1 MAAGFDRQDMRIT
14 VDDARAYFAHPSQQ
28 RASMIDADDLP
39 AEGVEYWAKDGVC
52 GLFHPANW
60 QGVWMA
66 HYGVKP
72 EAWGHAIAPAKAIL
86 TAFWNEKQPA
96 RVIGWTKESNRAALA
111 FARRLGFTV
120 DGRMDLPEPVIM
132 QGWRL

>member
-1 MAAGFDRQDMRIT
+1 MRIP
-14 VDDARAYFAHPSQQ
+14 VEEARAFFAHPSQQ
-28 RASMIDADDLP
+28 RASHIAPEDLP
-39 AEGVEYWAKDGVC
+39 ADGVEYWAKDGVC
-52 GLFHPANW
+52 GLFHPSFW
-60 QGVWMA
+60 PDVWMA

-72 EAWGHAIAPAKAIL
+72 EALGRTVAPAKAIL
-86 TAFWNEKQPA
+86 SAFWEEKKPA
-96 RVIGWTKESNRAALA
+96 RIIGWTKENNRAALA